1 MTTIREFVYGR
12 HYKALQKAYAVH
24 LEMDARL
31 TLSEVLAKFHEDLEK
46 RKESDAFF
54 EVGELADE
62 GSMIRLFNDFISH
75 RLMGLRD

>member
-12 HYKALQKAYAVH
+12 HYKALQRAYAAH
-24 LEMDARL
+24 QEMDAQL
-31 TLSEVLAKFHEDLEK
+31 TLAEVLTKFHDDLEK

-62 GSMIRLFNDFISH
+62 GSTVRLFNDFISH
-75 RLMGLRD
+75 RLGLRD